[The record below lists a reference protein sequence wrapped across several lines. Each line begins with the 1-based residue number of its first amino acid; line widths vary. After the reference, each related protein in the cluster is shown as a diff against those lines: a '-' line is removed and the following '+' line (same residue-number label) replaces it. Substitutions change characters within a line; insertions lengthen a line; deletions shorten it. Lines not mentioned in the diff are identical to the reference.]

1 MAKKTPRS
9 QVNDAAATAGGELT
23 PGLPKLRARPRS
35 TRTSLTAQTTKK
47 ASHLPQSTEMSF
59 ATAPDAA
66 IDVPDMV
73 SHAPSMGSE
82 PSEEDIR
89 LRAYHRYLARGGS
102 HGADFDDWLRAE
114 EELKRKR

>member
-9 QVNDAAATAGGELT
+9 QVNDAAAASAGDVT
-23 PGLPKLRARPRS
+23 PALPKPRSRSRS
-35 TRTSLTAQTTKK
+35 TRVGEAGQATKE
-47 ASHLPQSTEMSF
+47 ASNSPASTEMSY
-59 ATAPDAA
+59 ATMPDAA
-66 IDVPDMV
+66 IDLPDMAA
-73 SHAPSMGSE
+73 HAASMGSE